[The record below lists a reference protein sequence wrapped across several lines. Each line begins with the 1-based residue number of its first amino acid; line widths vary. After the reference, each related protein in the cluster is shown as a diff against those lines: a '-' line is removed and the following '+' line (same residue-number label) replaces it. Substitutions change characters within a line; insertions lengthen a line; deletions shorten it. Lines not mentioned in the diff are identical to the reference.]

1 MWLLQLIIS
10 KAQKMNKLTFI
21 FISTFLFLLSCNTKP
36 DKIQLE
42 KWKNEIRETEHNFSN
57 MAVGEGIHKA
67 FTTFAAED
75 AVLMRNN
82 ELIEGIKNIDKHF
95 KNQNSKGLSWSSDFV
110 DVAASG
116 DLGYTYGHYIFSY
129 IDSTGKSVADTGIF
143 HTVWKRQADG
153 TWRFVW
159 D

>member
-1 MWLLQLIIS
+1 MI
-10 KAQKMNKLTFI
+10 KLTFTI
-21 FISTFLFLLSCNTKP
+21 AFAGLIMISCNTKP
-36 DKIQLE
+36 DKQKTE
-42 KWKNEIRETEHNFSN
+42 QWKNEIRETEQKFSK
-57 MAVGEGIHKA
+57 MAGEEGIHKA

-82 ELIEGIKNIDKHF
+82 KLIEGLKNIDEHY
-95 KNQNSKGLSWSSDFV
+95 KNQNSKGLSWSPDFV

-129 IDSTGKSVADTGIF
+129 LDSTGMMVADTGIF
-143 HTVWKRQADG
+143 HTVWKKQPDG

>member
-1 MWLLQLIIS
+1 MWLLHSKIS
-10 KAQKMNKLTFI
+10 KVQKMNKLTFI
-21 FISTFLFLLSCNTKP
+21 FTSTFLFLISCNTKP
-36 DKIQLE
+36 DKIQIE
-42 KWKNEIRETEHNFSN
+42 TWKNEIRETEQNFSK
-57 MAVGEGIHKA
+57 MAGEEGIHKA

-82 ELIEGIKNIDKHF
+82 KIIEGLKSIDEHY
-95 KNQNSKGLSWSSDFV
+95 KNQNSKGLSWSPDFV

-116 DLGYTYGHYIFSY
+116 DLGYSYGHYIFSY
-129 IDSTGKSVADTGIF
+129 IDSMGNSVADTGIF
-143 HTVWKRQADG
+143 HTVWKKQSDG

>member
-1 MWLLQLIIS
+1 MWLLHSRIN
-10 KAQKMNKLTFI
+10 KTQKMNKLTFI
-21 FISTFLFLLSCNTKP
+21 LASIFLVLISCDTKP
-36 DKIQLE
+36 NKTQLE
-42 KWKNEIRETEHNFSN
+42 QWKNEIRETEQNFSK
-57 MAVGEGIHKA
+57 MAGEEGIHKA

-82 ELIEGIKNIDKHF
+82 KIIEGLKNIDKHY
-95 KNQNSKGLSWSSDFV
+95 KNQNSKGLSWSPDFV

-129 IDSTGKSVADTGIF
+129 IDSAGTTVADTGIF
-143 HTVWKRQADG
+143 HTVWKKKPDG